1 MEKQIAKIARDVL
14 GLDTLETRKSDGL
27 DFHDLAVWKIREA
40 LADAYLAGMGDS
52 QRLVGRV
59 ARLNPAAGEIGAGM
73 LASLVEDAR
82 RLGVVDKPTP
92 VAWRYRNSLGEIVS
106 EWIDGQPNEYH
117 KQQVAD
123 FGGSIDYAFAR

>member
-52 QRLVGRV
+52 QRLVDRV

-82 RLGVVDKPTP
+82 NIQCPDHRPVLQHLGDGTQVEFCPECG
-92 VAWRYRNSLGEIVS
+92 RNEIVGRAP
-106 EWIDGQPNEYH
+106 EAP
-117 KQQVAD
+117 AT
-123 FGGSIDYAFAR
+123 

>member
-1 MEKQIAKIARDVL
+1 MDKQIAKIARDVL

-27 DFHDLAVWKIREA
+27 DFHGLAVWKIREA

-52 QRLVGRV
+52 QRLVDRV

-82 RLGVVDKPTP
+82 NIG
-92 VAWRYRNSLGEIVS
+92 G
-106 EWIDGQPNEYH
+106 GQ
-117 KQQVAD
+117 
-123 FGGSIDYAFAR
+123 